1 MIFEQEYPGVNT
13 KLQQDTVIIVI
24 RDNDTLG
31 PCRITRESMVVAIIC
46 LNLVVFMLYDDASLN
61 VIITYLQWVK
71 PTTRVRVELVT
82 IILQYQDYNSCL
94 NTVVSLILFLLV

>member
-1 MIFEQEYPGVNT
+1 MIFEHEYPGVNT

-46 LNLVVFMLYDDASLN
+46 LNLVVYMLYDD
-61 VIITYLQWVK
+61 TF
-71 PTTRVRVELVT
+71 TT
-82 IILQYQDYNSCL
+82 NH
-94 NTVVSLILFLLV
+94 